1 MAIQYVYPEIYNSGQ
16 SLYPFSVAPSF
27 YLGKRNGEAFL
38 GKYYFTT
45 PVPGST
51 LYEELDNGDTLDQ
64 IQEGVASVDYSGLI
78 QLAYNTSWANTYPN
92 RNFVNLK
99 TGKSYINPDS
109 INLRMV
115 ISGGPNPSSPS
126 SYGAGTVIASC
137 SVKDSVTNSLL
148 GICDFELKSGGIT
161 TETIPLLLANEMLV
175 PSELNV
181 HIDNI
186 RGSGSTPYLETQ
198 YRIYALELQLSG
210 TPLIDDNPTLS
221 LFGDVDLVTGK
232 NLTWY
237 DGEHGYYR
245 ELYENFGEIPIPTI
259 FNSIGSESY
268 HTDFDKTTIFNMG
281 LYDFTSSGAKLSSG
295 VPLYNTD
302 KTKYCLAFPNMA
314 KTYDG
319 VLLDSGTLITRFV
332 SNIGVSGASSS
343 SITYEHPSPIYHYS
357 YLNNATLYPD
367 LFFSDTLN
375 DDVFNFRNLTY
386 IQGNALYLGYSTVQ
400 EYHETSD
407 GINYDSSIQYQNS
420 EWLTGFQRK
429 VTFYDL
435 VPKSGDFAVY
445 LNMTELAS
453 EYDSQSYNNAG
464 TTYVRRDYNDIIRNE
479 RFSLGVD
486 KNEAPVFTADFYN
499 FILTDLSDGTS
510 VSYSLPYSAGATYN
524 EGDVVSKQRI
534 KSFLI
539 NYSGNTMDVYGMFYG
554 INGMNKIMTKTIN
567 NITSSGIMICDAASA
582 SSRYLFE
589 VGGKSGCLT
598 QQEITNLY
606 NSINA
611 PLNHIAHDIA
621 DYDSGVYA
629 YVNYPEHVGKNYFT
643 TEGVGNIEPVG
654 SIGLNTK
661 HYASNLL
668 TLNNRLDYEIVQN
681 TPVIMTA
688 IMEYTGTHP
697 SGLNIR
703 PAIFIDGNNQQDV
716 WLPSGQYLF
725 NSGITTLTFSGNYA
739 NNLPYPLASG
749 AELPMMGI
757 KVLTPGLS
765 GLQTYNGGQLKIY
778 AVDLRA
784 DVLEADPTGTI
795 STIPLYTEG
804 DAPTSGNITL
814 YLEAEEKQDRLN
826 LFIKGEGG
834 EPNKA
839 LPLSIWTVGSS
850 SGETTKTC
858 TLTTFSAIQ
867 TSGDMLL
874 YLEAD
879 YAEPVRFNTGQSTP
893 FPLYL
898 HSYAPSGNLNLF
910 LYHRLVQNSGRIPL
924 YTKSSVS
931 PDTSIS
937 LHISGGGID
946 DRTDSITLH
955 TTSYI
960 NLSGNVPLITLGNT
974 SFANLNLYIGAEDVA
989 TLNSGTTLF
998 TSSALDSGIYKGVE
1012 LFMQS
1017 DEVTGGMP
1025 LTIKVGEDAENSD
1038 SMYLFLM
1045 NDTTTNK
1052 DVILYIH
1059 NDIEQIN
1066 STTKLYVAG
1075 TGENFGAHP
1084 INGNMNLFI
1093 NRDDEGTSSVV
1104 QLYTKGPDGSS
1115 SQVPLIIKGGT
1126 ITENSVYLNIP
1137 STSALKNSGT
1147 TLFSHGF

>member
-16 SLYPFSVAPSF
+16 SLYPFSVASSF
-27 YLGKRNGEAFL
+27 YLGKINDNTVPF
-38 GKYYFTT
+38 KYWLTAPGYST
-45 PVPGST
+45 PLET
-51 LYEELDNGDTLDQ
+51 LSNNTLLPD
-64 IQEGVASVDYSGLI
+64 IGEGVSSVDYSGLI
-78 QLAYNTSWANTYPN
+78 ELGYHSSWASSYPN
-92 RNFVNLK
+92 RNFVSLK
-99 TGKSYINPDS
+99 TGKSYINPETM
-109 INLRMV
+109 NLRMV
-115 ISGGPNPSSPS
+115 ISGGPTTSST
-126 SYGAGTVIASC
+126 ANTVIASC
-137 SVKDSVTNSLL
+137 SVKDNITNNIL
-148 GICDFELKSGGIT
+148 GIGDFELKSGGIT
-161 TETIPLLLANEMLV
+161 TETIPLLLAGGMTV
-175 PSELNV
+175 PSELNI

-186 RGSGSTPYLETQ
+186 RASGSVGNVQTQ
-198 YRIYALELQLSG
+198 YRIYALELELSG
-210 TPLIDDNPTLS
+210 TPLLDNNSTLS
-221 LFGDVDLVTGK
+221 LFGDVDLVPGK

-245 ELYENFGEIPIPTI
+245 ELYESFGEFPSPTGTI

-302 KTKYCLAFPNMA
+302 KTKYCLVYPDMA

-319 VLLDSGTLITRFV
+319 IMIDSGTLVRRYTNYV
-332 SNIGVSGASSS
+332 GVSGASSD
-343 SITYEHPSPIYHYS
+343 SISYEHPSPIYYFSYS
-357 YLNNATLYPD
+357 NNASLYPD
-367 LFFSDTLN
+367 SHFSDTLIG
-375 DDVFNFRNLTY
+375 DVLNFRNQTL
-386 IQGNALYLGYSTVQ
+386 IQGNALYLGYNNIIQYT
-400 EYHETSD
+400 ETSD
-407 GINYDSSIQYQNS
+407 GVNFDSYITYDNGTVY
-420 EWLTGFQRK
+420 GVPRK
-429 VTFYDL
+429 ITFYDL

-445 LNMTELAS
+445 LNLTELAS
-453 EYDSQSYNNAG
+453 GYDSQSYNNAG
-464 TTYVRRDYNDIIRNE
+464 TYYVRRDYNDIIRNE

-486 KNEAPVFTADFYN
+486 KNEAAVFTADFYN

-524 EGDVVSKQRI
+524 EGDLVSKQRI

-567 NITSSGIMICDAASA
+567 NITSSGIMICDGASA
-582 SSRYLFE
+582 SSRYFFE

-598 QQEITNLY
+598 QNEITSLH

-611 PLNHIAHDIA
+611 PLNHIAHDVA
-621 DYDSGVYA
+621 NYDSGVYA
-629 YVNYPEHVGKNYFT
+629 YVNFPEHVTKNYRS
-643 TEGVGNIEPVG
+643 EDDDVIDPPVG
-654 SIGLNTK
+654 STGFNSK

-681 TPVIMTA
+681 SPVLMTA

-703 PAIFIDGNNQQDV
+703 PAIFIDGNNQKNV

-725 NSGITTLTFSGNYA
+725 NSGITTLTFSGNYG
-739 NNLPYPLASG
+739 NTLPYPLASG
-749 AELPMMGI
+749 AELPMMAI

-778 AVDLRA
+778 AIDLRA
-784 DVLEADPTGTI
+784 SVLEADPTGTT

-804 DAPTSGNITL
+804 AAPSSGDITL
-814 YLEAEEKQDRLN
+814 YLEAQERNDRLN

-834 EPNKA
+834 TPDNA
-839 LPLSIWTVGSS
+839 LPLTVWTIGSS
-850 SGETTKTC
+850 SGETTKSC
-858 TLTTFSAIQ
+858 TLTTFSAVQ

-874 YLEAD
+874 YIEAD
-879 YAEPVRFNTGQSTP
+879 YANPVTVTTGQATP
-893 FPLYL
+893 LPLYL

-931 PDTSIS
+931 PDSYIN
-937 LHISGGGID
+937 LNISGGGID
-946 DRTDSITLH
+946 DRLDSITLH

-960 NLSGNVPLITLGNT
+960 DVSGSVPLITLGNT
-974 SFANLNLYIGAEDVA
+974 SFATLNLYIGAEDVA

-998 TSSALDSGIYKGVE
+998 TSSALDSGIYKGIE

-1059 NDIEQIN
+1059 NDIEQVN
-1066 STTKLYVAG
+1066 STTKLYIAG
-1075 TGENFGAHP
+1075 DGENFNAHP
-1084 INGNMNLFI
+1084 INGNMTLFI
-1093 NRDDEGTSSVV
+1093 NRDDESVANVV
-1104 QLYTKGPDGSS
+1104 QLYTKGPDGSTL
-1115 SQVPLIIKGGT
+1115 QVPLIIKGGT

-1137 STSALKNSGT
+1137 STSALKNSGVT
-1147 TLFSHGF
+1147 TYVHGF